1 MKTNFNFSNWFLSLL
16 WALDY
21 QKRVDACK
29 RSIEEAETDV
39 VADTELDRL
48 QCELEEELREEQ
60 LIHQELR

>member
-1 MKTNFNFSNWFLSLL
+1 MSLL